1 MSFSLNHS
9 YLNNRNSSFYSIANN
24 YSCNIP
30 NNKSTTITVAIRI
43 RPLLPHEDFEYW
55 MIDLQNNLIASSFD
69 NYNNNKNMYY
79 SKKDNINNNN
89 NNLNALN
96 QLLLDNIYIP
106 QTFKFDKIFTKES
119 TSEKIY
125 LDICQDII
133 KGFLRGINGTIFTYG
148 QTTSGKTYTMLG
160 NINYPGILPCSLK
173 NLFDLLENQKK
184 EQNFNYNL
192 YCSYIE
198 IYNEIIHDL
207 IGDATGCKII
217 EDNNYGLIVSEAQ
230 KICINSFEEGIQLKD
245 IGEEKRQ
252 YKNTIINEYS
262 SRSHTIFQLYLET
275 STLDE
280 ESNTVYNK
288 YSLLNLVDLAGSE
301 RVNKDENSNSSETGY
316 INKSLFALSN
326 VINKLSENKNIHIP
340 YRDSKLTRLLSV
352 ALGGGSLVTIIC
364 NISPSANNYFQTV
377 STLRF
382 ASRAKKIKIKP
393 EINEKII
400 TKFRQKKQI
409 LENNNYNNEFKNNN
423 MIGYEYNIFNKELYN
438 ILDENEN
445 DNNNVDNSNYSKTND
460 YQIKYYELLLKNKK
474 LKAENDK
481 LKISIENLIELNKN
495 KDNYNNINNSEESFI
510 DKCIDKIKLLILQ
523 TNNNKEINQYINN
536 NLIELKINY
545 INQLKTLQNIY
556 LSKVN
561 ELQNSFNANIPN
573 KNDNPK
579 NYNEKINKEQNIE
592 LFSEVDLDF
601 GDIYDIKDVKFSYEN
616 KENQLEELMKK
627 YKENTDLYFDNL
639 LKNNIDKNNI
649 KIIYDEHKQKM
660 AELEKLY
667 QNAQNKLEKNFFEK
681 LRQITNFNK
690 QNIK

>member
-423 MIGYEYNIFNKELYN
+423 MIGYGYNIFNKELYN

-561 ELQNSFNANIPN
+561 ELQNAFIANIPN

>member
-1 MSFSLNHS
+1 MSLNYS
-9 YLNNRNSSFYSIANN
+9 YLNNRNSSFVSTANN
-24 YSCNIP
+24 CSYIN
-30 NNKSTTITVAIRI
+30 NNKTTTIKVAIRI

-55 MIDLQNNLIASSFD
+55 IIDPVNNLITSSFD
-69 NYNNNKNMYY
+69 NNINFKN
-79 SKKDNINNNN
+79 KKDK
-89 NNLNALN
+89 NNLNSIN

-106 QTFKFDKIFTKES
+106 QSFKFDKIFTKEA

-125 LDICQDII
+125 LEICQDII
-133 KGFLRGINGTIFTYG
+133 KGFLKGINGTIFTYG
-148 QTTSGKTYTMLG
+148 QTTSGKTYTILG

-173 NLFDLLENQKK
+173 NLFDLLEYQKK
-184 EQNFNYNL
+184 EKNFNYNL

-217 EDNNYGLIVSEAQ
+217 EDSNYGLIVSEAQ

-262 SRSHTIFQLYLET
+262 SRSHTIFQLFLET
-275 STLDE
+275 STMDE
-280 ESNTVYNK
+280 ENNTVYNK

-301 RVNKDENSNSSETGY
+301 RVNKDENLNANNNNETGY
-316 INKSLFALSN
+316 INKSLFALAN
-326 VINKLSENKNIHIP
+326 VIKKLSENKNNHIP

-382 ASRAKKIKIKP
+382 ASRAKNIRIKP
-393 EINEKII
+393 EINERII
-400 TKFRQKKQI
+400 KKYKQKKQI
-409 LENNNYNNEFKNNN
+409 LDEYKNNLIGYGSFNNN
-423 MIGYEYNIFNKELYN
+423 IYN

-445 DNNNVDNSNYSKTND
+445 ENNMDNSSYSKTND
-460 YQIKYYELLLKNKK
+460 YQIKYYDLLLKNKK
-474 LKAENDK
+474 LKEENDK
-481 LKISIENLIELNKN
+481 LKISIENLIELNKD
-495 KDNYNNINNSEESFI
+495 KTNNINNSENNFI
-510 DKCIDKIKLLILQ
+510 DKCIEKIKSLILQ

-536 NLIELKINY
+536 NLTELKINY
-545 INQLKTLQNIY
+545 INQLKSLQNIY
-556 LSKVN
+556 LSKIN
-561 ELQNSFNANIPN
+561 ELQNAFMATIQNEDDIQNN
-573 KNDNPK
+573 NDDS
-579 NYNEKINKEQNIE
+579 INKEQNIE
-592 LFSEVDLDF
+592 LFSEVDLNF
-601 GDIYDIKDVKFSYEN
+601 GEVNDIKDVKIFYEE

-639 LKNNIDKNNI
+639 LRNNTDKNNI
-649 KIIYDEHKQKM
+649 KIIYEEHKEKM
-660 AELEKLY
+660 SELEKLY

-681 LRQITNFNK
+681 LKQMTNFNK
-690 QNIK
+690 QSIK